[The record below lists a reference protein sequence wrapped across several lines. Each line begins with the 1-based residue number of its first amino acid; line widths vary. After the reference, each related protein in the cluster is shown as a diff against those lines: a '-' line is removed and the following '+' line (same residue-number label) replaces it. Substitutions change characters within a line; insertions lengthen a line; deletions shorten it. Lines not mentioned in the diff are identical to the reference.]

1 MLKKHNYFICTKN
14 QKAEVLN
21 NMAKY
26 IAEPFK
32 IKMVEPIKVNTREE
46 REVALKKV
54 HYNMFGLSSK
64 DIYIDLLTDSG
75 TSAMSDEQ
83 WSGMMKGDESYA
95 GSRSFTNLEK
105 SVKDVFGVKYF
116 LPTHQGRAAENI
128 LFSTLVKP
136 GQYVLGNMHFDST
149 KGHIDIAGGIAE
161 DCIIEDAYDTDKY
174 HPFKGDID
182 IEKIE
187 KIIKEQGA
195 EKIACINVTVTCN
208 SSGGQPVSMAN
219 FKEVA
224 AVAKKYGIKLV
235 IDSARCAEN
244 AYFIKTREKGYEN
257 KTIKEILRE
266 MYSYADAFTMS
277 SKKDGM
283 VNIGGLIGVTE
294 DEKLYN
300 EFKSKLIVYEG
311 FITYGGLAGR
321 DLEALA
327 IGLQEGTDFGYLEY
341 RIGQVKYLG
350 ERLKEAGV
358 SVQWP
363 TGGHAVFVDAKKIL
377 PHIPY
382 YQLPAQALVCELY
395 LEAGVRA
402 VEVGSFL
409 VGTDIN
415 TGEQIESAMELMR
428 LTIPRRVY
436 TRSHMDII
444 ADGLIAIQDRASTLK
459 GFEVVEQTR
468 VMRHFTAKL
477 KPIK

>member
-1 MLKKHNYFICTKN
+1 MEGLIDMANYIS
-14 QKAEVLN
+14 
-21 NMAKY
+21 
-26 IAEPFK
+26 EPFK
-32 IKMVEPIKVNTREE
+32 IKMIEPIKVNTREE
-46 REVALKKV
+46 REAALKKV
-54 HYNMFGLSSK
+54 NYNAFGLSSE

-75 TSAMSDEQ
+75 TTAMSDDQ
-83 WSGMMKGDESYA
+83 WSGLMKGDESYA
-95 GSRSFTNLEK
+95 GSKSFNNLEK
-105 SVKDVFGVKYF
+105 SVKDIFGVKYF
-116 LPTHQGRAAENI
+116 LPTHQGRAAENL

-149 KGHIDIAGGIAE
+149 KGHIDIAGGIAK
-161 DCIIEDAYDTDKY
+161 DCVIEDAYDTETF
-174 HPFKGDID
+174 HSFKGNIDID
-182 IEKIE
+182 KVEN
-187 KIIKEQGA
+187 IIKEQGA

-208 SSGGQPVSMAN
+208 SGGGQPVSMAN

-224 AVAKKYGIKLV
+224 AVTKKHGIKLV
-235 IDSARCAEN
+235 IDSARCFEN
-244 AYFIKTREKGYEN
+244 AYFIKTREEGYKN
-257 KTIKEILRE
+257 KTIKEIIRE

-294 DEKLYN
+294 DEELYKI
-300 EFKSKLIVYEG
+300 FKSKLIVYEG

-327 IGLQEGTDFGYLEY
+327 IGLQEGTNFNYLEY

-350 ERLKEAGV
+350 DRLKEAGIAI
-358 SVQWP
+358 QWP
-363 TGGHAVFVDAKKIL
+363 TGGHAVFVDAKKML

-382 YQLPAQALVCELY
+382 YEFPAQALVCELY

-415 TGEQIESAMELMR
+415 TGEQIESALELMR

-436 TRSHMDII
+436 TRSHMDAI
-444 ADGLIAIQDRASTLK
+444 ADGLIAIKDRASTLK
-459 GFEVVEQTR
+459 GYEVIEQAR

-477 KPIK
+477 RPIK